1 MLWRAGGAILAAV
14 SADQANVVS
23 SADIIGPSA
32 KPSTSRTHCH
42 ARNQTSLERI
52 RPLWGIRA
60 ITAVEGTGCWRVF
73 PHLNQFGID
82 IGNLEYKLAS
92 LSDSNDDC
100 RIKNYYISVICK
112 SILIPLAL
120 TVPLLYI
127 PIGTLLTLPRS
138 SPLASSSSSSHAR
151 CSSNTSHYSLLLPTF
166 SPLYQIG
173 YAAVAPIPMISSRA
187 VEM

>member
-1 MLWRAGGAILAAV
+1 MARWGSNISRCKRRPGKRRQLSRHHRAQRQTFNIKNPL
-14 SADQANVVS
+14 
-23 SADIIGPSA
+23 P
-32 KPSTSRTHCH
+32 RTQSNFTREDT
-42 ARNQTSLERI
+42 ASL
-52 RPLWGIRA
+52 GIRA